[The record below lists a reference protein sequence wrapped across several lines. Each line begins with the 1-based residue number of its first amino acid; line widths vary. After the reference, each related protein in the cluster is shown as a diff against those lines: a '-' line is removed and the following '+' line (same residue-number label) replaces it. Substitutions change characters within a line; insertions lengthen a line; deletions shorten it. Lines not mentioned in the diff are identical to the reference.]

1 MVTKNPF
8 KWARDAWKNRPRP
21 ASNVVPF
28 PNQQGQ
34 GVLPVGLNGKIASP
48 HEFLQAQIVNLPDEE
63 ESIQKRALLAIAYFL
78 VTWGGSAIMVLLGI
92 GLAGD
97 LQAVF
102 HIGGAYA
109 LALTVLF
116 PFGEFV
122 FEILAI
128 LVGERIHQGIKSG
141 GDAAFVFTFGPFV
154 LLANTGTAMLQVFL
168 FGWHNASVA
177 SIASLVLWFRAFL
190 PLLIVIGTIG
200 VVAGI
205 QRRSIKRMIHAIDR
219 KGKALTSVAE
229 ASVHFLE
236 ADMNAKRA
244 IDEHEDARRE
254 RERKTEAF
262 NEMQSLMRAAFDKM
276 MERLNR
282 LDDED
287 RNGRMRRI

>member
-1 MVTKNPF
+1 MAIKNPF
-8 KWARDAWKNRPRP
+8 KWAHAAWQNRPRR
-21 ASNVVPF
+21 SGNVVPF

-34 GVLPVGLNGKIASP
+34 GVLPVGSNGQIVSP

-63 ESIQKRALLAIAYFL
+63 ESVQKRALLSVAYFL
-78 VTWGGSAIMVLLGI
+78 VTWGGSAIMILLGI
-92 GLAGD
+92 GLASD

-128 LVGERIHQGIKSG
+128 LVGERIHQGIRSG

-190 PLLIVIGTIG
+190 PLMIVIGTIG

-205 QRRSIKRMIHAIDR
+205 QRRSIRRMIHALNR
-219 KGKALTSVAE
+219 KAGALTSVAQ

-236 ADMNAKRA
+236 ADMNARRS
-244 IDEHEDARRE
+244 IDEHEDARKE
-254 RERKTEAF
+254 RERKEQAF
-262 NEMQSLMRAAFDKM
+262 NEMQALMRAAFDKM

-282 LDDED
+282 LDDDD
-287 RNGRMRRI
+287 RNGRRMRL